1 MNETLKPFNGG
12 GYLWKEC
19 GSIGNYAGDCVHSEG
34 FIGPRPAV
42 VRNNLCVCV
51 CPQAS
56 KVSLDEGHW
65 YHGGPLRTDSTL
77 RDMKFLYEQKG

>member
-1 MNETLKPFNGG
+1 MVVAICGKSVEVSEIALGTVCIRRVLLVLDQQQSETIF
-12 GYLWKEC
+12 
-19 GSIGNYAGDCVHSEG
+19 V
-34 FIGPRPAV
+34 
-42 VRNNLCVCV
+42 CVCV